1 MTDGLFSCPSPNPTP
16 CLRWIPVGPPECLP
30 RRHFPEGGQVS
41 TMTKNRSQ
49 RTSAMP
55 NFDITTLIAHFEVH
69 NRTEGKSPRTVEW
82 YNEVL
87 RLFLD
92 WLTKSG
98 LSTSLDQIGEPEA
111 RSFVLHLQQ
120 TPSRAGKPLSSHSIS
135 NRVRALRAFF
145 SWIAK
150 KGYTEVHVLED
161 MRPPKTVGR
170 VIEPL
175 KESEVRAILGSINT
189 ATVLGARNA
198 ALVSLMLDTGLRL
211 SETASLKV
219 DDVYVEDRY
228 VKVLGKGSKERIVAF
243 GAACQRSLVS
253 YYMHFRVE
261 PAHDRIINFFLGI
274 DGYPLSPNGIKS
286 VMVRLG
292 RSAGVPRLH
301 PHLLRHTYAT
311 SFLLNG
317 GDVFLLKQNL
327 GHSSLAMVENYV
339 HIASSVAAV
348 RSQSFSPLDRLNV
361 PVDRRFRHSFR
372 EGRRKNGM
380 NGRIYP
386 NVGRK
391 RSANGRL

>member
-1 MTDGLFSCPSPNPTP
+1 
-16 CLRWIPVGPPECLP
+16 
-30 RRHFPEGGQVS
+30 
-41 TMTKNRSQ
+41 
-49 RTSAMP
+49 MP
-55 NFDITTLIAHFEVH
+55 NLDITTLISHFEVH
-69 NRTEGKSPRTVEW
+69 NLTEGKSPRTVEW
-82 YNEVL
+82 YNDVL
-87 RLFLD
+87 GLFVG
-92 WLTKSG
+92 WLRRSG
-98 LSTSLDQIGEPEA
+98 LSTSLDQIGEPEV

-120 TPSRAGKPLSSHSIS
+120 TPSRTGKPLSSHSIS

-150 KGYTEVHVLED
+150 KRFTKVNLLED

-175 KESEVRAILGSINT
+175 KESEIRAIMGSSNT
-189 ATVLGARNA
+189 NTVLGARNA

-211 SETASLKV
+211 SETAGLTV
-219 DDVYVEDRY
+219 DDVHMDDRY

-243 GAACQRSLVS
+243 GAACQRSLVN
-253 YYMHFRVE
+253 YYMHYRTE
-261 PAHDRIINFFLGI
+261 PAHDLIVSFFLGI
-274 DGYPLSPNGIKS
+274 DGYPLSPAGIKS

-311 SFLLNG
+311 SFLING

-327 GHSSLAMVENYV
+327 GHSTLAMVENYV
-339 HIASSVAAV
+339 HIASRTAAV

-361 PVDRRFRHSFR
+361 QVDRRYRHSFR
-372 EGRRKNGM
+372 EGHGKKGM

-391 RSANGRL
+391 RAAYARR